1 MLCLSKS
8 VDHGLT
14 VLIHDGRRLGILD
27 LEDALN
33 DTELS
38 ACRVQTSKGTPVVNN
53 ETSADHIKTTVHR
66 SSHKG
71 DLQERGELLLV
82 LDGGAGMDE
91 ATLIAKSTVGA
102 DKDVAGDGLAED
114 FDTEDVGDDLLSL
127 AIQIGMDE
135 GDIVVASDDVSEGR
149 ETLLDSLD
157 GNLIGQAVPQMLE
170 LLKGWLENI

>member
-1 MLCLSKS
+1 
-8 VDHGLT
+8 
-14 VLIHDGRRLGILD
+14 
-27 LEDALN
+27 
-33 DTELS
+33 
-38 ACRVQTSKGTPVVNN
+38 
-53 ETSADHIKTTVHR
+53 
-66 SSHKG
+66 
-71 DLQERGELLLV
+71 
-82 LDGGAGMDE
+82 MDE